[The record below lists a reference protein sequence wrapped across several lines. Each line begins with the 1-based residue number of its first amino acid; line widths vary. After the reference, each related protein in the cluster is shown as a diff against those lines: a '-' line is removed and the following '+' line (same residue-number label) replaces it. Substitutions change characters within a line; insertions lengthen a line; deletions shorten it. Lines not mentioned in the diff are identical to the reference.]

1 MWIRVW
7 LACRSYSAQKMKF
20 SIKDFFSKRDQIRSF
35 LKISKWSETLAAMQM
50 EWFIILKVMMEY
62 SSMILI
68 GNSLPKELISLFFT
82 NVSFYCSV
90 FSISRQ
96 RRIQNS
102 VKYQKSSFLGQ
113 RLHLRCLTGFWIPLC
128 MTNAQSVVEHWNI
141 GNIGKKLI
149 AQISPWQILL

>member
-1 MWIRVW
+1 MH
-7 LACRSYSAQKMKF
+7 K
-20 SIKDFFSKRDQIRSF
+20 
-35 LKISKWSETLAAMQM
+35 KWSFPLRISLVNVTKSAVSSRYRNDLKLWRQCK
-50 EWFIILKVMMEY
+50 WNDSIILKVMMEY

>member
-1 MWIRVW
+1 MH
-7 LACRSYSAQKMKF
+7 K
-20 SIKDFFSKRDQIRSF
+20 
-35 LKISKWSETLAAMQM
+35 KWSFPLRISLVNVTKSAVSSRYRNDLKLWWQCKWNAS
-50 EWFIILKVMMEY
+50 IISKVMMEY

-102 VKYQKSSFLGQ
+102 VKYQKSSFLRQ
-113 RLHLRCLTGFWIPLC
+113 TLYLRCLTGFWIPLC
-128 MTNAQSVVEHWNI
+128 MTNAQSFVEHWNI

-149 AQISPWQILL
+149 AQISPWQILLRAVHKFE